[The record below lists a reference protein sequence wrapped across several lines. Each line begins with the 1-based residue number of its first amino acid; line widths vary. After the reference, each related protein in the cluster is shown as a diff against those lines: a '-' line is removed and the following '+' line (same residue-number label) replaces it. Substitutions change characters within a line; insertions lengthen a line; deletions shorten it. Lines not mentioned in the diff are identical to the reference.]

1 MPNWCDNTINISGP
15 NEVIKKLVEFVG
27 RPLTKTY
34 EDKTERIEEPIFS
47 LENIKPSTH
56 DLGEAP
62 LFPSSGPDDW
72 YHNNINSWG
81 TKWDV
86 MGEGV
91 GFHVEDGAVYYGFS
105 SAWSPVSPVIRRL
118 AEIFPEVEIEYKY
131 YETGCD
137 FWGIEIYKNGELK
150 SEDGGSLDHSAWE
163 ALGVDCY
170 QCEQYGEDPEEY
182 GEYLYEDC
190 PPYEE
195 WKAKQPKEE
204 VATA

>member
-1 MPNWCDNTINISGP
+1 MPNWCDNTVKITGP
-15 NEVIKKLVEFVG
+15 DDVIKRLVEFVG

-34 EDKTERIEEPIFS
+34 EGKTETIEEPIFS

-56 DLGEAP
+56 DLGATT

-91 GFHVEDGAVYYGFS
+91 GFHVEEGFVSYGFS
-105 SAWSPVSPVIRRL
+105 SAWSPPSPVIERL
-118 AEIFPEVEIEYKY
+118 AQIFPEVSIEFSYH
-131 YETGCD
+131 EGGCD
-137 FWGIEIYKNGELK
+137 FWGIETYKNGELV
-150 SEDGGSLDHSAWE
+150 SEEGGELSHSAWE
-163 ALGVDCY
+163 RLEIDCWN
-170 QCEQYGEDPEEY
+170 CEQYEEDPEEY
-182 GEYLYEDC
+182 GEYLYTDC
-190 PPYEE
+190 PAYEE